1 MSDLVLRPSGRDED
15 TRIRG
20 LIAQSFPE
28 NPKTRAEITAWQYW
42 DNPFGPTSTWVWE
55 DAGEVVAHYTAYCVP
70 VVLAGTRALAGIG
83 VDAAV
88 APSHQG
94 RRLWPPLARAVYD
107 GCARN
112 GVPITM
118 CYPNAASTAGAVR
131 AGLEPV
137 CNLRTL
143 VMAYDDR
150 WLASRFHVPVPVAR
164 AARTAGFRVRAT
176 ALTASEVT
184 EPPDDLDELWR
195 RVAHTVPNGIVRD
208 GAWWRWRY
216 AQHPDRPY
224 RLFEVRRGRTLV
236 GAAVTLVRDAFGG
249 RFLNVLELLTAD
261 TDAARALSAA
271 VRASAGDAVGAALI
285 AVPGSPLEQTA
296 VRAGFRGLPARLAPS
311 RCCSVSSATTRPR
324 RTRVPSPGRSPGAT
338 STTSDRP
345 PPPRTCNGTST
356 SGRSRPRCEG
366 PVLGW

>member
-15 TRIRG
+15 TRIRD

-28 NPKTRAEITAWQYW
+28 NPKTRPEITAWQYW
-42 DNPFGPTSTWVWE
+42 QNPFGPTSTWVWE

-70 VVLAGTRALAGIG
+70 VVLGGTRALAGIG

-118 CYPNAASTAGAVR
+118 CYPNSASTTGAVR

-143 VMAYDDR
+143 VMPYDDR
-150 WLASRFHVPVPVAR
+150 WLASRFHLPVPVAR
-164 AARTAGFRVRAT
+164 AARATGFRVGAT
-176 ALTASEVT
+176 PLVAHEVT

-195 RVAHTVPNGIVRD
+195 RVAHTVSHGIVRD
-208 GAWWRWRY
+208 RAWWQWRY

-224 RLFEVRRGRTLV
+224 RLFEVRRSGALV
-236 GAAVTLVRDAFGG
+236 GAAATLAREAFGG
-249 RFLNVLELLTAD
+249 RFVTVLELLTAD
-261 TDAARALSAA
+261 RDAARALSSI
-271 VRASAGDAVGAALI
+271 VRDTAGDAVGGALI
-285 AVPGSPLEQTA
+285 AVPGSPLERTA
-296 VRAGFRGLPARLAPS
+296 ARAGFRALPARLAPKPLLFGVVRNDPS
-311 RCCSVSSATTRPR
+311 APDPRSVDWSVAWGDLDH
-324 RTRVPSPGRSPGAT
+324 V
-338 STTSDRP
+338 
-345 PPPRTCNGTST
+345 
-356 SGRSRPRCEG
+356 
-366 PVLGW
+366 